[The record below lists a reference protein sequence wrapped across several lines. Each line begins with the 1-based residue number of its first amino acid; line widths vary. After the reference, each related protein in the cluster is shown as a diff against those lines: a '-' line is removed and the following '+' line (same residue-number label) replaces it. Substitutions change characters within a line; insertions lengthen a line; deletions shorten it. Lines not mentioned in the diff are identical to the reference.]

1 VLLKLV
7 LPTLQSRTE
16 RVQVD
21 AIQAAI
27 GEAMRPGARLLEFTA
42 GLDDAAAHDC
52 PPVTTYRMTL
62 SETAWLRE
70 LRIAEGVNVA
80 VGEILAVL
88 STTPDEPLAGGPE
101 RSARVAIAAILRP
114 NLW

>member
-80 VGEILAVL
+80 VGEVLAVL

>member
-1 VLLKLV
+1 
-7 LPTLQSRTE
+7 
-16 RVQVD
+16 
-21 AIQAAI
+21 
-27 GEAMRPGARLLEFTA
+27 
-42 GLDDAAAHDC
+42 
-52 PPVTTYRMTL
+52 
-62 SETAWLRE
+62 
-70 LRIAEGVNVA
+70 VNVA